1 MADTYTTQVLLG
13 VVEGR
18 QGGKLTPFFR
28 NFFPFR
34 VQSDREEIL
43 FDVVDKKKR
52 LAPFVS
58 PLVKGKIMEAW
69 GYVTRVFKPAYLKP
83 KAVIKPTDAIK
94 RLAGEKLTGELSMG
108 QRRDIHIRNAAFEQ
122 DDACDNRE
130 EVMCAE
136 VLRLGQVTV
145 SGDGYATQVVNF
157 NRNPAH
163 RIVLAGA
170 DLWSAGTATPNDD
183 LEEWAE
189 LVRDNGDGAV
199 VTDWIMGT
207 SAWKA
212 YKKWLKDE
220 EPELLKLLLLSQN
233 RGQTTS
239 LQMGPQAARKIV
251 NQGTV
256 GEFTFWTYSDTYQD
270 EDGVTTQVFPKEEVL
285 GVSMDVEGH
294 ICYGAILDADA
305 GDSGLAVMERF
316 PKNWREPDPSLEY
329 VMTQSAPLAVPLRP
343 NATVSA
349 VVLSA

>member
-1 MADTYTTQVLLG
+1 MADTYTTRVLIG
-13 VVEGR
+13 VVESR
-18 QGGKLTPFFR
+18 EGGKLQTFFR

-83 KAVIKPTDAIK
+83 KGVVRPTDAIK
-94 RLAGEKLTGELSMG
+94 RLAGEKLNGEMSMAE
-108 QRRDIHIRNAAFEQ
+108 RRNIHIRNHLFEQ

-136 VLRLGQVTV
+136 ALRLGQVTV
-145 SGDGYATQVVNF
+145 SGDGYPTQVISF
-157 NRNPAH
+157 GRNSAH
-163 RIVLAGA
+163 RIVLSGA
-170 DLWSAGTATPNDD
+170 DLWSASTATPNDD

-207 SAWKA
+207 RAFKA
-212 YKKWLKDE
+212 YKNWLKDN
-220 EPELLKLLLLSQN
+220 EPDLLKILLNAQN

-256 GEFTFWTYSDTYQD
+256 GEFQFWTYSDTYQD
-270 EDGVTTQVFPKEEVL
+270 EDGVTQQVFPKEEVL
-285 GVSMDVEGH
+285 GVSMDVEGT
-294 ICYGAILDADA
+294 ICYGAIMDADA
-305 GDSGLAVMERF
+305 GESGLAVMERF
-316 PKNWREPDPSLEY
+316 PKNWKEADPSAEY

-349 VVLSA
+349 VVLA